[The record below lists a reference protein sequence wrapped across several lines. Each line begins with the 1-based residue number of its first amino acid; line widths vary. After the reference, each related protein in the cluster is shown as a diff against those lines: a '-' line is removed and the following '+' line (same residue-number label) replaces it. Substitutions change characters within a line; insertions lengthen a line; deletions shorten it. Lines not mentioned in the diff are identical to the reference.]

1 MSTIFSRQCEY
12 AIQAI
17 LFLALKEDDKM
28 VSIRELTDNF
38 DIPYHF
44 LAKILQN
51 LTHRGF
57 LKSSRGSSGGFSLAK
72 PASEITLLEIVS
84 AIDGTKIRESCIMGF
99 PDCTD
104 TARCALHEYW
114 AKSREDIFNV
124 LEQKTIDHMAKAM
137 KKSEYSK
144 G

>member
-28 VSIRELTDNF
+28 TSIRELTQKF

-99 PDCTD
+99 PDCSD
-104 TARCALHEYW
+104 TTRCALHDYW
-114 AKSREDIFNV
+114 AKAREEIFSV

-137 KKSEYSK
+137 KKSEYSE